1 MEVETTESRF
11 VKALTNLPAMVTD
24 EVANAGKRTYKY
36 LSLSTLLKTIRPVFF
51 DQGLALVQT
60 TEMKGEFTMTVNTV
74 VVDARSNQRI
84 DLGEYMVK
92 VSNDPQAVG
101 SAVTYARRYALYAA
115 LGIFPDKDDD
125 GSYPHQQVQAQ
136 QAQRGNISSEEF
148 NALKQLAAVSGTNL
162 LKAAS
167 EVLGRQ
173 ITRGSELNHS
183 DVEPISQ
190 RLGELAQK

>member
-1 MEVETTESRF
+1 MEAETVEARF
-11 VKALTNLPAMVTD
+11 VRALTNLPAMVTD

-74 VVDARSNQRI
+74 VVDAQSTQRLN
-84 DLGEYMVK
+84 LGEYMVK

-101 SAVTYARRYALYAA
+101 SAVTYARRYSLYAA

>member
-1 MEVETTESRF
+1 MEAETVEARF
-11 VKALTNLPAMVTD
+11 VRALTNLPAMVTD

-51 DQGLALVQT
+51 EQGLALVQT

-74 VVDARSNQRI
+74 VVDAQSTKTLT
-84 DLGEYMVK
+84 LGEYMVK

-101 SAVTYARRYALYAA
+101 SAVTYARRYSLYAA

>member
-1 MEVETTESRF
+1 MEAESAEARF
-11 VKALTNLPAMVTD
+11 VRALTNLPAMVTD

-51 DQGLALVQT
+51 EQGLALVQT

-74 VVDARSNQRI
+74 VIDAQSNHRLG
-84 DLGEYMVK
+84 LGEYMVK

-125 GSYPHQQVQAQ
+125 GGYPHQQVQAQ
-136 QAQRGNISSEEF
+136 QAHRGNISSEEF